1 MNVLKEMAHMSFAA
15 AEGFSDLT
23 ASTNRQGENDP
34 DFEVSNCIP

>member
-23 ASTNRQGENDP
+23 ASTSRQDDIDIGFDI
-34 DFEVSNCIP
+34 DIDI